1 MREQRDC
8 ERAKP
13 TFVRA
18 PVPRK
23 SDISPGNDIVPAT
36 SSHGENTAY
45 RKRPLSVP
53 RFEEAPERRSVPVQ
67 DKDSGS
73 SDEEDERQGDEAL
86 VSSNLQNPSDALRL
100 LANASSL
107 PYHSLNSAYP
117 AKARDAGPAGN
128 NVSTW
133 TSWGPIQQGL
143 LTVQDARALFSL

>member
-18 PVPRK
+18 PAPRK
-23 SDISPGNDIVPAT
+23 SDVSPGTDTPIEAA
-36 SSHGENTAY
+36 SGSHGENTAY
-45 RKRPLSVP
+45 RKTMQR
-53 RFEEAPERRSVPVQ
+53 RWEEPEARSILVE
-67 DKDSGS
+67 DKDPSTS
-73 SDEEDERQGDEAL
+73 EDEDERQGDDAL

-107 PYHSLNSAYP
+107 PYHSLNSTYP
-117 AKARDAGPAGN
+117 AKAKDSGPVGN

-133 TSWGPIQQGL
+133 SSWGPIQQGL

>member
-1 MREQRDC
+1 MREQREC

-18 PVPRK
+18 PQPRK
-23 SDISPGNDIVPAT
+23 SDISPGNDAVAT

-45 RKRPLSVP
+45 RKRPPSAP
-53 RFEEAPERRSVPVQ
+53 RWEEAPESRPMLAQ
-67 DKDSGS
+67 DKDPES
-73 SDEEDERQGDEAL
+73 SDDDDERQGDDAL

-133 TSWGPIQQGL
+133 SSWGPIQQGL